1 MLGGLKLNFVY
12 NDKKIN
18 ILNTVET
25 KEKKEK
31 INMGSMIKRWIW
43 DRIVRKWFWREVAE
57 SKKTENQRNYIED
70 MLKKN
75 A

>member
-1 MLGGLKLNFVY
+1 MR
-12 NDKKIN
+12 
-18 ILNTVET
+18 
-25 KEKKEK
+25 
-31 INMGSMIKRWIW
+31 SWIW
-43 DRIVRKWFWREVAE
+43 NKFIKKWLWREVAE